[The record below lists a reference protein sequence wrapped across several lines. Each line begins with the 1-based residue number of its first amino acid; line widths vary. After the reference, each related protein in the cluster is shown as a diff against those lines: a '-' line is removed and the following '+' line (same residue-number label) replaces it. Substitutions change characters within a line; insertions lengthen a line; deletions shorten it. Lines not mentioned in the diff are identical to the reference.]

1 MKILFLCNFYHR
13 ALLFRQQM
21 DALTQ
26 RGHEVKAFNTSMYG
40 DGIADKF
47 KPIMD
52 EQVIHFECWS
62 RLDRLLFF
70 PQQWKT
76 EKMLQSS
83 YNLHE
88 FDLLHA
94 HRLLRSGYSA
104 LRMKKKYG
112 LPYVVSV
119 RVSDLTNCIQFPFF
133 RRLAKAILQE
143 SSGVL
148 FLSKAHQ
155 IEFARSVI
163 PASELA
169 AFQAKT
175 VVIGNCLEPF
185 WIKHTAMPRT
195 STPSTDNLKILVVAK
210 IDANKNLP
218 AAAKAIQIL
227 RSRGI
232 KATLTVIGAVLEKA
246 AYRKLREFD
255 CVQILPFMKAEE
267 LEVQYKA
274 HDIFLMPSFH
284 ETFGRVYVEAMS
296 QGLPVLYSAGQGFD
310 QNFADGEVGY
320 AIPPKDPETI
330 ANRVEDVLRNYVAI
344 SAACI
349 NGSKRFHEDYVV
361 HQQEQFYLDALAR
374 RHE

>member
-310 QNFADGEVGY
+310 HNFADGEVGY